1 MLQILL
7 VDGDASFRRVYAAAL
22 KQAGLAADHASSAQD
37 ALLQLKSKTYHAVV
51 SEILLPGKNGIRLI
65 QDIRLQPKHLSIPIF
80 ILTTLEAADVGIPA
94 SLAQSLGVRAYLVKQ
109 QTKPSQL
116 AGAIQALLPA
126 P

>member
-1 MLQILL
+1 MLHILL
-7 VDGDASFRRVYAAAL
+7 VDGDTSFRRVYAAAL
-22 KQAGLAADHASSAQD
+22 EKAGLVVDHASDAQD
-37 ALLQLKSKTYHAVV
+37 ALARLESRTYHAVV

-65 QDIRLQPKHLSIPIF
+65 QDIRLQPKHLSVPIF

-109 QTKPSQL
+109 QTRPSQL
-116 AGAIQALLPA
+116 AGAIQSLLPA